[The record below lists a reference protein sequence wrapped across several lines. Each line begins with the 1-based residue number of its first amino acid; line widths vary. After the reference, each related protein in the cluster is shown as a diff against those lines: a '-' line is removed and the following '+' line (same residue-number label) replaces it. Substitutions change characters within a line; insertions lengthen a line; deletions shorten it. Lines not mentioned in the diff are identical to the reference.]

1 MATVH
6 LKLLFNKRAE
16 EAARFYTD
24 LFEVGRIINVT
35 RYPKDRNECV
45 ACGINPADA
54 GEVMNVDFEIGP
66 TLFTAINGKE
76 GPEYGHSSSLSLLVY
91 CKDHEWKFFYE
102 QLSSDGKIISTT
114 IEESDTDQH
123 AMIQDKFGVFW
134 RLLVSRAEQKQK
146 VQPFLLF
153 TEEKSNE
160 VAEVFR
166 HYTKIFPDSNRS
178 TNNMIP
184 SIKDEMTLTF
194 SLENQSIIC
203 GEVQEAPNFSEALS
217 FIINCDNQAEVDYY
231 WNKLTEGGEGY
242 YRGESAWLVD
252 KHGIWWQVITKEL
265 TDMMRETEHLEN
277 SIKELEE
284 NERINVKEI
293 KERRK

>member
-1 MATVH
+1 MTTLQ
-6 LKLLFNKRAE
+6 LKLLFNKQAE

-24 LFEVGRIINVT
+24 LFEGGRIINVT

-54 GEVMNVDFEIGP
+54 GEVMNVDFEIGR

-76 GPEYGHSSSLSLLVY
+76 GPEYDHSSSLSLLVY
-91 CKDHEWKFFYE
+91 CKDHDEWNFLYD
-102 QLSSDGKIISTT
+102 QLISDGKIISTT

-123 AMIQDKFGVFW
+123 MMIQDKFGVFW
-134 RLLVSRAEQKQK
+134 RLLVSRTEQKQK
-146 VQPFLLF
+146 VQPYLLF
-153 TEEKSNE
+153 SGKKSNV

-166 HYTKIFPDSNRS
+166 HYTQIFPDSNKF

-184 SIKDEMTLTF
+184 SIRDEMTF

-203 GEVQEAPNFSEALS
+203 GEVVEAPNFSEALS

-231 WNKLTEGGEGY
+231 WNKLIEGGDGY

-252 KHGIWWQVITKEL
+252 KHGIWWQVITREL
-265 TDMMRETEHLEN
+265 TEMMRETEHLEN
-277 SIKELEE
+277 SIKELEK